1 MTNEL
6 AVIESKE
13 LSCVEEYAM
22 TPERILMQVKLI
34 QTAMQSAMKEG
45 THYGIIPGC
54 DKPSLWKPGAEK
66 LSMMFRIAPSYEV
79 IETDMARGH
88 KDFSVTCSLTHIP
101 TGQFLGQG
109 IGSCSTMESKFRY
122 RKMSR
127 ICPEC
132 GKEAIIK
139 GQAQYGGGWVCYKK
153 KGGCGCKWDDGAE
166 VIENQQ
172 EGRVEY
178 ENPADYYNTCR
189 KMAKKRAQVDATLT
203 ATAASDIF
211 TQDMEDIKANLEVIA
226 DDTPKA
232 QEKPASPV
240 PPKTTNTTKPAPAQ
254 PKASPPP
261 QSRPQAAPDGVEVKP
276 FQHFALGSAIGF
288 GKKCPEKLWHSE
300 DRSERVDSNYLTW
313 MMNNVRDRDTNQPKP
328 EAEMAA
334 FVLQYREQLDLAP
347 VEGDP
352 GMPLGGGPP
361 EFNDDDI
368 PF

>member
-261 QSRPQAAPDGVEVKP
+261 QSRPQAAPDGDDYD
-276 FQHFALGSAIGF
+276 QQLGF
-288 GKKCPEKLWHSE
+288 GKNTGKTWRELAE
-300 DRSERVDSNYLTW
+300 DDEGRSYLEWLAKKVDDKTGKPS
-313 MMNNVRDRDTNQPKP
+313 DRNI
-328 EAEMAA
+328 MAKNA
-334 FVLQYREQLDLAP
+334 LALEDFSP
-347 VEGDP
+347 APGDP
-352 GMPLGGGPP
+352 GMPLATDEPP
-361 EFNDDDI
+361 REDDDI